1 MKQHHRRR
9 IVATVAAA
17 ALACS
22 GGAVAVPPQTERSTV
37 VVEVRDAGFH
47 WGDAA
52 IGASGALALVLLG
65 GTALLRRR
73 AAQEQPERSNHV

>member
-9 IVATVAAA
+9 IVATLAAA
-17 ALACS
+17 ALAFP
-22 GGAVAVPPQTERSTV
+22 GGAFAGTPQTERPTV
-37 VVEVRDAGFH
+37 VVEVRDGGFH

-52 IGASGALALVLLG
+52 IGASGALALVLLS

-73 AAQEQPERSNHV
+73 AAREQPERSNHA

>member
-9 IVATVAAA
+9 IVATLAAA
-17 ALACS
+17 ALACT
-22 GGAVAVPPQTERSTV
+22 GGAVAATPQAERPTV
-37 VVEVRDAGFH
+37 VVEVRDGGFH

-52 IGASGALALVLLG
+52 IGASGALALALLS

-73 AAQEQPERSNHV
+73 SAQKQPERSNHA